1 MTLVFD
7 PDAILR
13 TLIRRDVRFVVIG
26 GLAGNILGSADVTND
41 LDICYARDQE
51 NLERLADALRD
62 LGAHLRVA
70 REPDANLPFRLDA
83 ATLKAGDTFT
93 FATEHGD
100 LDVLGTPSGT
110 EGFDDLDRS
119 ATAVELGAG
128 FAVHVAS
135 IDDLMRMKRAS
146 GRTKDLLHLE
156 HLAALREEI
165 EAFRDQGLDPQQGD
179 PG

>member
-13 TLIRRDVRFVVIG
+13 TLVRREVRFVVVG
-26 GLAGNILGSADVTND
+26 GLAGNIRGSADVTND

-51 NLERLADALRD
+51 NLERLADSLRE
-62 LGAHLRVA
+62 LGARLRVA
-70 REPDANLPFRLDA
+70 RESDVDLPFRLDA
-83 ATLKAGDTFT
+83 ATLQAGDTFT

-110 EGFDDLDRS
+110 EGFEDLDRS
-119 ATAVELGAG
+119 ATVVELGDG
-128 FAVHVAS
+128 LSVHVAS
-135 IDDLMRMKRAS
+135 IDDLMRMKRAA
-146 GRTKDLLHLE
+146 GRAKDLLHLE

-165 EAFRDQGLDPQQGD
+165 YAFRAQGLDPQQGD